1 MPKGKLSVTY
11 EFFTVQNYG
20 GKDYYTAKAQVVGM
34 PGFTLASS
42 NSNYKSKYHGLSQKT
57 TIKTTTSSVT
67 IDSYGP
73 ERIDKNSSYSVSV
86 GASFNETSGTTF
98 GANFNYTKRMP
109 ETDIEATRSTTQ
121 AMWNVTLSDG
131 ARTSTCTFIPA
142 VTFVCPDSKSSI
154 SLSLSSD
161 YYLGS
166 WDTFK
171 EAVSVSRNVTCN
183 PNSYSQS

>member
-1 MPKGKLSVTY
+1 M
-11 EFFTVQNYG
+11 QNYG

-121 AMWNVTLSDG
+121 AM
-131 ARTSTCTFIPA
+131 
-142 VTFVCPDSKSSI
+142 
-154 SLSLSSD
+154 
-161 YYLGS
+161 
-166 WDTFK
+166 
-171 EAVSVSRNVTCN
+171 
-183 PNSYSQS
+183 

>member
-1 MPKGKLSVTY
+1 M
-11 EFFTVQNYG
+11 QNYG

-42 NSNYKSKYHGLSQKT
+42 NSNYKSKYYGLSQKT

-73 ERIDKNSSYSVSV
+73 ERIDKNSSYGVSV

-98 GANFNYTKRMP
+98 GANFNYTKQMP

-161 YYLGS
+161 YYLDS

>member
-1 MPKGKLSVTY
+1 M
-11 EFFTVQNYG
+11 QNYG

-57 TIKTTTSSVT
+57 TIK
-67 IDSYGP
+67 
-73 ERIDKNSSYSVSV
+73 
-86 GASFNETSGTTF
+86 
-98 GANFNYTKRMP
+98 
-109 ETDIEATRSTTQ
+109 TDIEATRSTTQ

-161 YYLGS
+161 YYLDS